1 MKKSR
6 GKQHTALRAGSLLLG
21 LLIVLG
27 ACGKQEK
34 KEIVAVVGQKAIH
47 AEELRRFVLN
57 LLPGLYTRK
66 QGQEA
71 REDYLQSLIDQEL
84 LLLEARNRGL
94 EQDSQLVEKLSNKQR
109 KYIVSV
115 LRQREIAPLVEVTEE
130 NIRRRFEELGL
141 VRERFLTAI
150 VVASQQEAR
159 ELQKRL
165 ATGEPWADLARA
177 NSLDGQ
183 SAERAGEV
191 GFLNRSLAERM
202 GIPVAVFDTLAT
214 GKVSPPLA
222 RGRAYQ
228 LIRFIGERQAE
239 LATHRA
245 ALQAQLMK
253 LGQREVEDR
262 KVEMLAYELD
272 WAMDAAG
279 RQVLAVL
286 TENPAQQIQHLSA
299 ADRSAALFSYKGG
312 QVSVN
317 EYLHMLKLHRIR
329 SRKAFADSAFITEIA
344 RRFILPETMLAHA
357 ASQAGIP
364 DEPAVVAWVEDAKE
378 ELLLTRLRQIEV
390 SDKVAV
396 EDEEARRYIEQHPE
410 QFLLPERICY
420 EELIVPTK
428 EEAAQLAGELDEA
441 TDFLQVARQRGFNVR
456 PRQPDGLVCMISL
469 NEVVYPRLWPALQE
483 APLGALRGP
492 VETRDGHI
500 FFKIVRRQEAQPE
513 PADKALRRARA
524 SLVQR
529 QERVR
534 FDELMDQLR
543 VKYQNQVTAFADRL
557 DAALPDALLAS
568 LTQPPQ
574 KQIENP

>member
-1 MKKSR
+1 MEKSR

-21 LLIVLG
+21 LLVVLG
-27 ACGKQEK
+27 ACGKQEGE
-34 KEIVAVVGQKAIH
+34 EIVAMVGQKAIH

-57 LLPGLYTRK
+57 LLPGLYTHK

-71 REDYLQSLIDQEL
+71 RKDYLQSLIDQEL

-130 NIRRRFEELGL
+130 NIRQRFEELGL

-177 NSLDGQ
+177 HSLDGQ

-222 RGRAYQ
+222 RGQTYQ

-279 RQVLAVL
+279 RQVLAAL
-286 TENPAQQIQHLSA
+286 AENPAQQTQRLSA

-396 EDEEARRYIEQHPE
+396 EDEEARRYIEQHHE

-428 EEAAQLAGELDEA
+428 EEAAQLAGELDET

-500 FFKIVRRQEAQPE
+500 FFKIVRHQEPQPE

-529 QERVR
+529 QERQR
-534 FDELMDQLR
+534 FDELMGQLR
-543 VKYQNQVTAFADRL
+543 VKYHNQVTAFADRL

>member
-1 MKKSR
+1 MKMSK
-6 GKQHTALRAGSLLLG
+6 GKQQAALRAGSLLLG
-21 LLIVLG
+21 LLVVLG
-27 ACGKQEK
+27 ACGQQEEE
-34 KEIVAVVGQKAIH
+34 EIVAVVGQKAIH

-57 LLPGLYTRK
+57 LLPGLYTHK

-71 REDYLQSLIDQEL
+71 REDYLQSLIDQEV

-94 EQDSQLVEKLSNKQR
+94 EQDSQLVEKLSSKQR
-109 KYIVSV
+109 KYIVSA
-115 LRQREIAPLVEVTEE
+115 LRQREIMPLVEVTEE
-130 NIRRRFEELGL
+130 DIRRRFEELGL
-141 VRERFLTAI
+141 ARERFLTAI
-150 VVASQQEAR
+150 VVASQQEAG

-165 ATGEPWADLARA
+165 AAGESWADLARA
-177 NSLDGQ
+177 HSLDGQ

-214 GKVSPPLA
+214 GEVSSPLA

-239 LATHRA
+239 LATHQA

-272 WAMDAAG
+272 WTMDAAG
-279 RQVLAVL
+279 RQVLAAL
-286 TENPAQQIQHLSA
+286 AENPAQQVQHLSA

-317 EYLHMLKLHRIR
+317 EYLHTLKLHRIPA
-329 SRKAFADSAFITEIA
+329 RKALADSAFITAIA

-357 ASQAGIP
+357 AIQAGIL
-364 DEPAVVAWVEDAKE
+364 DEPAVVAWVEDTKD

-420 EELIVPTK
+420 EELIVPTE

-441 TDFLQVARQRGFNVR
+441 TDLLQVARQRGFNVR

-483 APLGALRGP
+483 ASPGALRGP
-492 VETRDGHI
+492 VETRDGYI
-500 FFKIVRRQEAQPE
+500 FFKVMRHQEPQPE

-524 SLVQR
+524 SLAQR
-529 QERVR
+529 QERER

-543 VKYQNQVTAFADRL
+543 AKYRSQVTSFADRL
-557 DAALPDALLAS
+557 DAALPDALLVS

>member
-1 MKKSR
+1 MKMSW
-6 GKQHTALRAGSLLLG
+6 GKQHAALRAGSLLL
-21 LLIVLG
+21 LVVLG
-27 ACGKQEK
+27 ACGKQQEE
-34 KEIVAVVGQKAIH
+34 EIVAVVGQKAIH
-47 AEELRRFVLN
+47 AEQLRRFVLN
-57 LLPGLYTRK
+57 LLPGLYTHK

-94 EQDSQLVEKLSNKQR
+94 EQDSQLVEKLSSKQR
-109 KYIVSV
+109 KYIVSA
-115 LRQREIAPLVEVTEE
+115 LRQREIMPLVEVTEE
-130 NIRRRFEELGL
+130 DIRQRFEELGL
-141 VRERFLTAI
+141 ARERFLTAI
-150 VVASQQEAR
+150 VVASQQEAG

-165 ATGEPWADLARA
+165 AAGESWADLARVH
-177 NSLDGQ
+177 SLDSQ

-214 GKVSPPLA
+214 GGVSSPLV

-239 LATHRA
+239 LATHQA

-272 WAMDAAG
+272 WTMDAAG

-286 TENPAQQIQHLSA
+286 AEHPAQQVQHLSA

-317 EYLHMLKLHRIR
+317 EYLHTLKLHRIH
-329 SRKAFADSAFITEIA
+329 SRKALADSAFISAIA

-364 DEPAVVAWVEDAKE
+364 DEPAVVDWVEDAKE

-390 SDKVAV
+390 RDKVAV
-396 EDEEARRYIEQHPE
+396 EDEAARRYIDEHPE

-420 EELIVPTK
+420 EELIVSTE

-441 TDFLQVARQRGFNVR
+441 TDLLQVARQRGFNVR

-492 VETRDGHI
+492 VETRDGYI
-500 FFKIVRRQEAQPE
+500 FFKVMRHQEPQPE
-513 PADKALRRARA
+513 PEDKALRRARA

-529 QERVR
+529 QERER

-543 VKYQNQVTAFADRL
+543 AKYRSQVTAFADRL

>member
-6 GKQHTALRAGSLLLG
+6 GKQHIALRAGSLLLG
-21 LLIVLG
+21 LLLVLG
-27 ACGKQEK
+27 ACGKQQEG
-34 KEIVAVVGQKAIH
+34 EIVAMVGQKAIH

-57 LLPGLYTRK
+57 LLPGLYTYK
-66 QGQEA
+66 QGQAA

-109 KYIVSV
+109 KYIVSA
-115 LRQREIAPLVEVTEE
+115 LRQREIMPLVQVTEE
-130 NIRRRFEELGL
+130 DIRRHFEELGL
-141 VRERFLTAI
+141 ARERFLTAI
-150 VVASQQEAR
+150 VVASQQEAG

-165 ATGEPWADLARA
+165 AAGESWADLARA
-177 NSLDGQ
+177 HSLDGQ

-202 GIPVAVFDTLAT
+202 GIPVAVFDTLAA

-239 LATHRA
+239 LATHQA

-286 TENPAQQIQHLSA
+286 AENPAQQIQHLSA

-317 EYLHMLKLHRIR
+317 EYLHTLKLHRVHA
-329 SRKAFADSAFITEIA
+329 RKALADSAFITAIA

-364 DEPAVVAWVEDAKE
+364 DEPAIVDWVEDAKE

-390 SDKVAV
+390 RDKVAV

-420 EELIVPTK
+420 EELIVPAA

-441 TDFLQVARQRGFNVR
+441 TDLLQVARQRGFNVR

-500 FFKIVRRQEAQPE
+500 FFKVMQRQEPQPE

-529 QERVR
+529 QERER

-568 LTQPPQ
+568 LTQPTQ

>member
-6 GKQHTALRAGSLLLG
+6 GKQHIALRAGSLLLG
-21 LLIVLG
+21 LLVGLG
-27 ACGKQEK
+27 ACGKQEEE
-34 KEIVAVVGQKAIH
+34 EIVAVVGQKAIH

-57 LLPGLYTRK
+57 LLPGLYTYK

-94 EQDSQLVEKLSNKQR
+94 EQDSQLVEKLSSKQR

-115 LRQREIAPLVEVTEE
+115 LRQREIMPLVEITEE
-130 NIRRRFEELGL
+130 DIRRRFEELGL
-141 VRERFLTAI
+141 ARERFLTAI

-165 ATGEPWADLARA
+165 AAGESWADLAQA
-177 NSLDGQ
+177 HSLDGQ
-183 SAERAGEV
+183 SAKRAGEV
-191 GFLNRSLAERM
+191 GFFNRSLAERM
-202 GIPVAVFDTLAT
+202 GIPVAVFDTLAAAE
-214 GKVSPPLA
+214 VSPPLA

-239 LATHRA
+239 LATHQA

-253 LGQREVEDR
+253 IGQREVEDR

-272 WAMDAAG
+272 WAMDEAG
-279 RQVLAVL
+279 RQVLATL
-286 TENPAQQIQHLSA
+286 AEDPAQQVQHLST

-317 EYLHMLKLHRIR
+317 EYLHTLKLHRIH
-329 SRKAFADSAFITEIA
+329 SRKALADSAFITA
-344 RRFILPETMLAHA
+344 LAHRFILPETMLAYA

-364 DEPAVVAWVEDAKE
+364 DEPAVVDWLEEAKE
-378 ELLLTRLRQIEV
+378 EFLLTRLRQIEV

-420 EELIVPTK
+420 EELLVPTK
-428 EEAAQLAGELDEA
+428 EEAEQLAGELDEA
-441 TDFLQVARQRGFNVR
+441 TDLLQVARQRGFNVR

-492 VETRDGHI
+492 VETRDGYI
-500 FFKIVRRQEAQPE
+500 FFKVMRHQEPQPE
-513 PADKALRRARA
+513 PADKALLRARA

-529 QERVR
+529 QERER
-534 FDELMDQLR
+534 FDKLMYQLR
-543 VKYQNQVTAFADRL
+543 AKYRTQVTAFADRL

>member
-1 MKKSR
+1 MKLSK
-6 GKQHTALRAGSLLLG
+6 GKQQAALRAGSLLLG
-21 LLIVLG
+21 LLVVLG
-27 ACGKQEK
+27 ACGKQEEEK
-34 KEIVAVVGQKAIH
+34 IVAMVGQKAIH

-57 LLPGLYTRK
+57 LLPGLYTHK

-94 EQDSQLVEKLSNKQR
+94 EQDSQLVEKLSSKQR

-115 LRQREIAPLVEVTEE
+115 LRQREIMPLVEITEE
-130 NIRRRFEELGL
+130 DIRQRFEELGL
-141 VRERFLTAI
+141 ARERFLTAI
-150 VVASQQEAR
+150 VVASQQETR
-159 ELQKRL
+159 ELLKRL
-165 ATGEPWADLARA
+165 AAGESWADLARTH
-177 NSLDGQ
+177 SLDGQ

-202 GIPVAVFDTLAT
+202 EIPVAVFDTLAT

-239 LATHRA
+239 LATHQA

-253 LGQREVEDR
+253 IGQREVEDR

-279 RQVLAVL
+279 RQVLAAL
-286 TENPAQQIQHLSA
+286 AENPAQQVQHLSA

-317 EYLHMLKLHRIR
+317 EYLHALKLHRIH
-329 SRKAFADSAFITEIA
+329 SRKALVDSAFITALA
-344 RRFILPETMLAHA
+344 RRFILPETMLAYA

-364 DEPAVVAWVEDAKE
+364 DEPAVVDWVEDAKE
-378 ELLLTRLRQIEV
+378 ELLLTRLRQVEV

-396 EDEEARRYIEQHPE
+396 EDGEARRFIDEHPE

-441 TDFLQVARQRGFNVR
+441 TDLLQVARQRGFNVR

-492 VETRDGHI
+492 VETRDGYI
-500 FFKIVRRQEAQPE
+500 FFKVMRHQEPQPE
-513 PADKALRRARA
+513 PADKALPRARA

-529 QERVR
+529 QERER
-534 FDELMDQLR
+534 FDELMNQLR

-568 LTQPPQ
+568 LTRPPQ

>member
-1 MKKSR
+1 MKMSK
-6 GKQHTALRAGSLLLG
+6 GKQQAALRAGSLLLG
-21 LLIVLG
+21 LLVVLG
-27 ACGKQEK
+27 ACGQQEEE
-34 KEIVAVVGQKAIH
+34 EIVAVVGQKAIH

-57 LLPGLYTRK
+57 LLPGLYTHK

-71 REDYLQSLIDQEL
+71 REDYLQSLIDQEV

-94 EQDSQLVEKLSNKQR
+94 EQDSQLVEKLSSKQR
-109 KYIVSV
+109 KYIVSA
-115 LRQREIAPLVEVTEE
+115 LRQREIMPLVEVTEE
-130 NIRRRFEELGL
+130 DIRRRFEELGL
-141 VRERFLTAI
+141 ARERFLTAI
-150 VVASQQEAR
+150 VVASQQEAG

-165 ATGEPWADLARA
+165 AAGESWADLARA
-177 NSLDGQ
+177 HSLDGQ

-214 GKVSPPLA
+214 GEVSSPLA

-239 LATHRA
+239 LATHQA

-272 WAMDAAG
+272 WTMDAAG
-279 RQVLAVL
+279 RQVLAAL
-286 TENPAQQIQHLSA
+286 AENPAQQVQHLSA

-317 EYLHMLKLHRIR
+317 EYLHTLKLHRIPA
-329 SRKAFADSAFITEIA
+329 RKALADSAFITAIA

-357 ASQAGIP
+357 AIQAGIL
-364 DEPAVVAWVEDAKE
+364 DEPAVVAWVEDTKE

-420 EELIVPTK
+420 EELIVPTE

-441 TDFLQVARQRGFNVR
+441 TDLLQVARQRGFNVR

-483 APLGALRGP
+483 ASPGALRGP
-492 VETRDGHI
+492 VETRDGYI
-500 FFKIVRRQEAQPE
+500 FFKVMRHQEPQPE

-524 SLVQR
+524 SLAQR
-529 QERVR
+529 QERER

-543 VKYQNQVTAFADRL
+543 AKYRSQVTSFADRL
-557 DAALPDALLAS
+557 DAALPDALLVS

>member
-1 MKKSR
+1 MKISR

-21 LLIVLG
+21 LLVVLG
-27 ACGKQEK
+27 ACGKQEEE
-34 KEIVAVVGQKAIH
+34 EIVAMVGQKAIH

-57 LLPGLYTRK
+57 LLPGLYTHK

-94 EQDSQLVEKLSNKQR
+94 DQDSQLVEKLSSKQR

-115 LRQREIAPLVEVTEE
+115 LRQREIMPLVEITEE
-130 NIRRRFEELGL
+130 DIRQRFEELGL

-159 ELQKRL
+159 ELQQRL
-165 ATGEPWADLARA
+165 AVGESWTDLAQA
-177 NSLDGQ
+177 HSLDGQ
-183 SAERAGEV
+183 SAKRAGEV

-202 GIPVAVFDTLAT
+202 GIPVAVFDTLAA
-214 GKVSPPLA
+214 GEVSSPLA

-239 LATHRA
+239 LATHQA

-253 LGQREVEDR
+253 IGQREVEDR

-279 RQVLAVL
+279 HQVLAAL
-286 TENPAQQIQHLSA
+286 AENPAQQVQHLSA

-317 EYLHMLKLHRIR
+317 EYLHALKLHRVH
-329 SRKAFADSAFITEIA
+329 SRKALADSAFITALA
-344 RRFILPETMLAHA
+344 RRFILPETMLAYA

-390 SDKVAV
+390 RDKVAV
-396 EDEEARRYIEQHPE
+396 EDEEARRYIDEHPE

-420 EELIVPTK
+420 EELIVPTE

-441 TDFLQVARQRGFNVR
+441 TDLLQVARQRGFNVR

-483 APLGALRGP
+483 GPLGALRGP
-492 VETRDGHI
+492 VETRDGYI
-500 FFKIVRRQEAQPE
+500 FFKVMRRQEPQPE
-513 PADKALRRARA
+513 PPDKALRRARA

-529 QERVR
+529 QERER

-543 VKYQNQVTAFADRL
+543 AKYRSQVTSFVDRL

-568 LTQPPQ
+568 LTQPTQ

>member
-1 MKKSR
+1 MKMSR
-6 GKQHTALRAGSLLLG
+6 GKQHAALRVGGLFLG
-21 LLIVLG
+21 LLVALG
-27 ACGKQEK
+27 ACGKQEEE
-34 KEIVAVVGQKAIH
+34 EIVAVVGQKAIY

-57 LLPGLYTRK
+57 LLPGLYTHK

-94 EQDSQLVEKLSNKQR
+94 EQDAQLVEKLSNKQR
-109 KYIVSV
+109 KYIVSI

-130 NIRRRFEELGL
+130 DIRQRFEELGL
-141 VRERFLTAI
+141 ARERFLTAL
-150 VVASQQEAR
+150 VVASQQEVR
-159 ELQKRL
+159 ELQQRL
-165 ATGEPWADLARA
+165 AAGESWADLARA
-177 NSLDGQ
+177 HSLDAQ

-202 GIPVAVFDTLAT
+202 GIPVAIFDTLAAE
-214 GKVSPPLA
+214 KVSPPLA

-239 LATHRA
+239 LETHQA
-245 ALQAQLMK
+245 ALRAQLMK
-253 LGQREVEDR
+253 LGQKEVEDR

-279 RQVLAVL
+279 RQVLAAL
-286 TENPAQQIQHLSA
+286 AENPAQQMQHLSA
-299 ADRSAALFSYKGG
+299 AERTAVLFSYEGG

-317 EYLHMLKLHRIR
+317 EYLHALKLRRIHT
-329 SRKAFADSAFITEIA
+329 RKALADSAFITAIA
-344 RRFILPETMLAHA
+344 HRFILPETMLAHA
-357 ASQAGIP
+357 AIQAGIP
-364 DEPAVVAWVEDAKE
+364 DEPAVVAWVEDAKK

-390 SDKVAV
+390 GDKSSV
-396 EDEEARRYIEQHPE
+396 EDEAARRYIEEHPM

-428 EEAAQLAGELDEA
+428 EEAAQLAGELDDA
-441 TDFLQVARQRGFNVR
+441 VDLLQVARQHGFNVR
-456 PRQPDGLVCMISL
+456 PRQPDGLVCMIGL

-500 FFKIVRRQEAQPE
+500 FFKVVRHQEPQPE

-529 QERVR
+529 QEREH
-534 FDELMDQLR
+534 FDELLDQLR
-543 VKYQNQVTAFADRL
+543 TKYRSQVTAFADRL
-557 DAALPDALLAS
+557 DAALPDALLAG
-568 LTQPPQ
+568 LTRPPQ

>member
-1 MKKSR
+1 MKMSW
-6 GKQHTALRAGSLLLG
+6 GKQHAALRAGSLLL
-21 LLIVLG
+21 LVVLG
-27 ACGKQEK
+27 ACGKQQEE
-34 KEIVAVVGQKAIH
+34 EIVAVVGQKAIH

-57 LLPGLYTRK
+57 LLPGLYTHK

-94 EQDSQLVEKLSNKQR
+94 EQDSQLVEKLSSKQR
-109 KYIVSV
+109 KYIVSA
-115 LRQREIAPLVEVTEE
+115 LRQREIMPLVEVTEE
-130 NIRRRFEELGL
+130 DIRQRFEELGL
-141 VRERFLTAI
+141 ARERFLTAI
-150 VVASQQEAR
+150 VVASQQEAG

-165 ATGEPWADLARA
+165 AAGESWADLARA
-177 NSLDGQ
+177 HSLDSQ

-214 GKVSPPLA
+214 GEVSSPLV

-239 LATHRA
+239 LATHQA

-286 TENPAQQIQHLSA
+286 AEHPAQQVQHLSA

-317 EYLHMLKLHRIR
+317 EYLHTLKLHRIH
-329 SRKAFADSAFITEIA
+329 SRKALADSAFISAIA

-357 ASQAGIP
+357 ASRAGIP
-364 DEPAVVAWVEDAKE
+364 DEPAVVDWVEDAKE

-390 SDKVAV
+390 RDKVAV
-396 EDEEARRYIEQHPE
+396 EDEAARRYIDEHPE
-410 QFLLPERICY
+410 QFMLPERICY
-420 EELIVPTK
+420 DELIVPTE

-441 TDFLQVARQRGFNVR
+441 TDLLQVARQRGFNVR

-469 NEVVYPRLWPALQE
+469 NEIVYPRLWPALQG

-492 VETRDGHI
+492 VETRDGYI
-500 FFKIVRRQEAQPE
+500 FFKVMRHQEPQPE
-513 PADKALRRARA
+513 PEDKALRRARA

-529 QERVR
+529 QERER

-543 VKYQNQVTAFADRL
+543 AKYRSQVTAFADRL

-568 LTQPPQ
+568 LTRPPQ

>member
-1 MKKSR
+1 MKMSW
-6 GKQHTALRAGSLLLG
+6 GKQQAALRAGSLLLG
-21 LLIVLG
+21 LLLVLG
-27 ACGKQEK
+27 ACGKQEGE
-34 KEIVAVVGQKAIH
+34 EIVAVVGQKAIH
-47 AEELRRFVLN
+47 AEQLRRFVLN

-94 EQDSQLVEKLSNKQR
+94 EQDSQLVEKLSSKQR
-109 KYIVSV
+109 KYIVSA
-115 LRQREIAPLVEVTEE
+115 LRQREIMPLVEVTEE
-130 NIRRRFEELGL
+130 DIRQRFEELGL
-141 VRERFLTAI
+141 ARERFLTAI
-150 VVASQQEAR
+150 VVASQQEAG

-165 ATGEPWADLARA
+165 AAGESWANLARA
-177 NSLDGQ
+177 HSLDSQ

-202 GIPVAVFDTLAT
+202 GIPVAVFDTLEA
-214 GKVSPPLA
+214 GKVSSPLA

-239 LATHRA
+239 LATHQA

-262 KVEMLAYELD
+262 RVEMLAYELD

-286 TENPAQQIQHLSA
+286 AEHPAQQVQHLSA

-317 EYLHMLKLHRIR
+317 EYLHTLKLHRIH
-329 SRKAFADSAFITEIA
+329 SRKALADSAFITAIA

-364 DEPAVVAWVEDAKE
+364 DEPAVVDWVEDTKE

-390 SDKVAV
+390 RDKVAV

-420 EELIVPTK
+420 EELIVPTE

-441 TDFLQVARQRGFNVR
+441 TDLLQVARQRGFNVR

-492 VETRDGHI
+492 VETRDGYI
-500 FFKIVRRQEAQPE
+500 LFKVMRHQEPQPE

-529 QERVR
+529 QERER

-543 VKYQNQVTAFADRL
+543 AKYRTQVTAFADRL

>member
-1 MKKSR
+1 MKMSW
-6 GKQHTALRAGSLLLG
+6 GKQHAALRAGSLLLG
-21 LLIVLG
+21 LLLALG
-27 ACGKQEK
+27 ACDKQQEE
-34 KEIVAVVGQKAIH
+34 EIVAVVGQKAIH

-57 LLPGLYTRK
+57 LLPGLYTHK

-94 EQDSQLVEKLSNKQR
+94 EQDSQLVEKLSSKQR
-109 KYIVSV
+109 KYIVSA
-115 LRQREIAPLVEVTEE
+115 LRQREIMPLVEVTEE
-130 NIRRRFEELGL
+130 DIRQRFEELGL
-141 VRERFLTAI
+141 ARERFLTAI
-150 VVASQQEAR
+150 VVASQQEAG

-165 ATGEPWADLARA
+165 AAGESWADLARA
-177 NSLDGQ
+177 HSLDGQ
-183 SAERAGEV
+183 SAKRAGEV

-214 GKVSPPLA
+214 GEVSSPLA

-239 LATHRA
+239 LATHQA

-286 TENPAQQIQHLSA
+286 AEHPAQQVQHLSA

-317 EYLHMLKLHRIR
+317 EYLHTLKLHRIH
-329 SRKAFADSAFITEIA
+329 SRKALADSAFITAIA

-364 DEPAVVAWVEDAKE
+364 DEPAVVDWVEDAKE

-390 SDKVAV
+390 RDKVAV

-420 EELIVPTK
+420 EELIVPT
-428 EEAAQLAGELDEA
+428 
-441 TDFLQVARQRGFNVR
+441 
-456 PRQPDGLVCMISL
+456 
-469 NEVVYPRLWPALQE
+469 
-483 APLGALRGP
+483 
-492 VETRDGHI
+492 
-500 FFKIVRRQEAQPE
+500 
-513 PADKALRRARA
+513 
-524 SLVQR
+524 
-529 QERVR
+529 
-534 FDELMDQLR
+534 
-543 VKYQNQVTAFADRL
+543 
-557 DAALPDALLAS
+557 
-568 LTQPPQ
+568 
-574 KQIENP
+574 

>member
-1 MKKSR
+1 MKMSK
-6 GKQHTALRAGSLLLG
+6 GKQQAALRVGSLLLG
-21 LLIVLG
+21 LLVVLG
-27 ACGKQEK
+27 ACGKQEEE
-34 KEIVAVVGQKAIH
+34 EIVAVVGKKAIH

-57 LLPGLYTRK
+57 LLPGLYTHK

-109 KYIVSV
+109 KYIVSA
-115 LRQREIAPLVEVTEE
+115 LRQREIMPLVEVTEE
-130 NIRRRFEELGL
+130 DIRQRFEELGL
-141 VRERFLTAI
+141 ARERFLTAI
-150 VVASQQEAR
+150 VVASQQEAG

-165 ATGEPWADLARA
+165 AAGESWADLVRVH
-177 NSLDGQ
+177 SLDSQ

-191 GFLNRSLAERM
+191 GFLNSSLAERM
-202 GIPVAVFDTLAT
+202 GIPVAVFDTLAE

-239 LATHRA
+239 LATHQA

-272 WAMDAAG
+272 WTMDAAG
-279 RQVLAVL
+279 RQVLAAL
-286 TENPAQQIQHLSA
+286 AENPAQQVQHLSVT
-299 ADRSAALFSYKGG
+299 DRSAALFSYKGG

-317 EYLHMLKLHRIR
+317 EYLHTLKLHRIH
-329 SRKAFADSAFITEIA
+329 SRKALADSAFITVIA

-357 ASQAGIP
+357 AIQAGIP
-364 DEPAVVAWVEDAKE
+364 DEPAVVVWVEDAKE

-390 SDKVAV
+390 RDKVAV
-396 EDEEARRYIEQHPE
+396 EDEAARLYIEQHPE

-420 EELIVPTK
+420 EELIVPTN
-428 EEAAQLAGELDEA
+428 EEAAQLIGELDEA
-441 TDFLQVARQRGFNVR
+441 TDLLQVARQRGFNVR

-469 NEVVYPRLWPALQE
+469 NEVVYPRLWPVLQE
-483 APLGALRGP
+483 APLGVLRGP
-492 VETRDGHI
+492 VETRDGYI
-500 FFKIVRRQEAQPE
+500 FFKVMRHQEPQPE

-529 QERVR
+529 QERER

-543 VKYQNQVTAFADRL
+543 TKYRSQVTSFADRL
-557 DAALPDALLAS
+557 DAALPDVLLAS
-568 LTQPPQ
+568 LTQSPQ

>member
-1 MKKSR
+1 MKMSW
-6 GKQHTALRAGSLLLG
+6 GKQHAALRAGSLLLG
-21 LLIVLG
+21 LLLVLG
-27 ACGKQEK
+27 ACGKQQEE
-34 KEIVAVVGQKAIH
+34 EIVAVVGQKAIH
-47 AEELRRFVLN
+47 AEQLRRFVLN
-57 LLPGLYTRK
+57 LLPGLYTHK

-94 EQDSQLVEKLSNKQR
+94 EQDSQLVEKLSSKQR
-109 KYIVSV
+109 KYIVSA
-115 LRQREIAPLVEVTEE
+115 LRQREIMPLVEVTEE
-130 NIRRRFEELGL
+130 DIRQRFEELGL
-141 VRERFLTAI
+141 ARERFLTAI
-150 VVASQQEAR
+150 VVASQQEAG

-165 ATGEPWADLARA
+165 AAGESWADLARA
-177 NSLDGQ
+177 HSLDSQ

-191 GFLNRSLAERM
+191 GFLNRSLADRM
-202 GIPVAVFDTLAT
+202 GIPVAVFDTLAA
-214 GKVSPPLA
+214 GKVSPPLV

-228 LIRFIGERQAE
+228 LVRFIGERQAE
-239 LATHRA
+239 LATHQA

-272 WAMDAAG
+272 WKMDAAG
-279 RQVLAVL
+279 RRVLAVL
-286 TENPAQQIQHLSA
+286 AEHPAQQVQHLSA

-317 EYLHMLKLHRIR
+317 EYLHMLKLHRIH
-329 SRKAFADSAFITEIA
+329 SRKALADSAFITAIA

-357 ASQAGIP
+357 AGQAGIP
-364 DEPAVVAWVEDAKE
+364 DEPAVVDWVEDAKE

-390 SDKVAV
+390 RDKVAV
-396 EDEEARRYIEQHPE
+396 EDEAARRYIDEHPE

-420 EELIVPTK
+420 EELIVSTE

-441 TDFLQVARQRGFNVR
+441 TDLLQVARQRGFNVR

-469 NEVVYPRLWPALQE
+469 NEIVYPRLWPALQE

-492 VETRDGHI
+492 VETRDGYI
-500 FFKIVRRQEAQPE
+500 FFKVMRHQEPQPE

-529 QERVR
+529 QERER
-534 FDELMDQLR
+534 FDKLIDQLR
-543 VKYQNQVTAFADRL
+543 AKYRTQVTAFADRL

>member
-1 MKKSR
+1 MKMSW
-6 GKQHTALRAGSLLLG
+6 GKQQAALRAGSLLLG
-21 LLIVLG
+21 LLVVLG
-27 ACGKQEK
+27 ACGKQEGE
-34 KEIVAVVGQKAIH
+34 EIVAVVGQKAIH
-47 AEELRRFVLN
+47 AEQLRRFVLN
-57 LLPGLYTRK
+57 LLPGLYTHK

-94 EQDSQLVEKLSNKQR
+94 EQDSQLVEKLSSKQR
-109 KYIVSV
+109 KYIVSA
-115 LRQREIAPLVEVTEE
+115 LRQREIMPLVEVTEE
-130 NIRRRFEELGL
+130 DIRQRFEELGL
-141 VRERFLTAI
+141 ARERFLTAI
-150 VVASQQEAR
+150 VVASQQEAG
-159 ELQKRL
+159 ELQQRL
-165 ATGEPWADLARA
+165 AAGESWANLARA
-177 NSLDGQ
+177 HSLDSQ

-202 GIPVAVFDTLAT
+202 GIPVAVFDTLEA
-214 GKVSPPLA
+214 GKVSSPLA

-228 LIRFIGERQAE
+228 LIRFVGERQAE
-239 LATHRA
+239 LATHQA

-286 TENPAQQIQHLSA
+286 AAHPAQQVQHLSA

-317 EYLHMLKLHRIR
+317 EYLHTLKLHRIH
-329 SRKAFADSAFITEIA
+329 SRKALADSAFITAIA

-364 DEPAVVAWVEDAKE
+364 DEPAVVDWVEDAKE

-390 SDKVAV
+390 RDKVVV

-420 EELIVPTK
+420 EELIVPTE

-441 TDFLQVARQRGFNVR
+441 TDLLQVARQRGFNVR

-492 VETRDGHI
+492 VETRDGYI
-500 FFKIVRRQEAQPE
+500 LFKVMRHQEPQPE
-513 PADKALRRARA
+513 PEDKALRRARA

-529 QERVR
+529 QERER
-534 FDELMDQLR
+534 FDELVDQLR
-543 VKYQNQVTAFADRL
+543 AKYRTQVTAFADRL
-557 DAALPDALLAS
+557 EAALPDALLAS

>member
-1 MKKSR
+1 MKMSW
-6 GKQHTALRAGSLLLG
+6 GKQQAALRAGSLLLG
-21 LLIVLG
+21 LLLVLE
-27 ACGKQEK
+27 ACGKQEGE
-34 KEIVAVVGQKAIH
+34 EIVAVVGQKSIH

-57 LLPGLYTRK
+57 LLPGLYTHK

-94 EQDSQLVEKLSNKQR
+94 EQDSQLVEKLSSKQR
-109 KYIVSV
+109 KYIVSA
-115 LRQREIAPLVEVTEE
+115 LRQREIMPLVEVTEE
-130 NIRRRFEELGL
+130 DIRQRFEELGL
-141 VRERFLTAI
+141 ARERFLTAI
-150 VVASQQEAR
+150 VVASQQEAG

-165 ATGEPWADLARA
+165 AAGESWANLARA
-177 NSLDGQ
+177 HSLDSQ

-202 GIPVAVFDTLAT
+202 GIPVAVFDTLEA
-214 GKVSPPLA
+214 GKVSSPLA

-239 LATHRA
+239 LATHQA

-286 TENPAQQIQHLSA
+286 AEHPAQQVQHLSA

-317 EYLHMLKLHRIR
+317 EYLHTLKLHRIH
-329 SRKAFADSAFITEIA
+329 SRKALADSAFITAIA
-344 RRFILPETMLAHA
+344 RRVILPETMLAHA

-364 DEPAVVAWVEDAKE
+364 DEPAVVDWVEDAKE

-390 SDKVAV
+390 RDKVAV
-396 EDEEARRYIEQHPE
+396 EDEAARRYIDEHPE

-420 EELIVPTK
+420 EELIVPTE
-428 EEAAQLAGELDEA
+428 EEAAQLAGELDEE
-441 TDFLQVARQRGFNVR
+441 TDLLQVARQRGFNVR

-492 VETRDGHI
+492 VETRDGYI
-500 FFKIVRRQEAQPE
+500 LFKVMRHQEPQPE
-513 PADKALRRARA
+513 PEDKALRRARA

-529 QERVR
+529 QERER

-543 VKYQNQVTAFADRL
+543 AKYRTQVTAFADRL

>member
-1 MKKSR
+1 MKMSW
-6 GKQHTALRAGSLLLG
+6 GKQQAALRAGSLLLG
-21 LLIVLG
+21 LLVVLG
-27 ACGKQEK
+27 ACGKQEGE
-34 KEIVAVVGQKAIH
+34 EIVAMVGQKAIH

-57 LLPGLYTRK
+57 LLPGLYTHK

-94 EQDSQLVEKLSNKQR
+94 EQDSQLVEKLSSKQR
-109 KYIVSV
+109 KYIVSA
-115 LRQREIAPLVEVTEE
+115 LRQREIMPLVEVTEE
-130 NIRRRFEELGL
+130 DIRQRFEELGL
-141 VRERFLTAI
+141 ARERFLTAI
-150 VVASQQEAR
+150 VVASQQEAG

-165 ATGEPWADLARA
+165 AAGESWANLARA
-177 NSLDGQ
+177 HSLDSQ

-202 GIPVAVFDTLAT
+202 GIPVAVFDTLEA
-214 GKVSPPLA
+214 GKVSSPLA

-239 LATHRA
+239 LATHQA

-286 TENPAQQIQHLSA
+286 AEHPAQQVQHLSA

-317 EYLHMLKLHRIR
+317 EYLHTLKLHRIH
-329 SRKAFADSAFITEIA
+329 SRKALADSAFITAIA

-364 DEPAVVAWVEDAKE
+364 DEPAVVDWVEDAKE

-390 SDKVAV
+390 RDKVAV

-420 EELIVPTK
+420 EELIVPTE

-441 TDFLQVARQRGFNVR
+441 TDLLQVARQRGFNVR

-492 VETRDGHI
+492 VETRDGYI
-500 FFKIVRRQEAQPE
+500 LFKVMRHQEPQPE
-513 PADKALRRARA
+513 PEDKALRRARA

-529 QERVR
+529 QERER

-543 VKYQNQVTAFADRL
+543 AKYRDQVTAFADRL

>member
-1 MKKSR
+1 MKMSK
-6 GKQHTALRAGSLLLG
+6 GKQQAALRAGSLLLG
-21 LLIVLG
+21 LLLVLG
-27 ACGKQEK
+27 ACGKQEEE
-34 KEIVAVVGQKAIH
+34 EIVAMVGQKAIH

-57 LLPGLYTRK
+57 LLPGLYTHK

-115 LRQREIAPLVEVTEE
+115 LRQREIMPLVEITEE
-130 NIRRRFEELGL
+130 DIRQRFEELGL
-141 VRERFLTAI
+141 ARERFLTAI

-159 ELQKRL
+159 ELQQRL
-165 ATGEPWADLARA
+165 AAGESWADLAQA
-177 NSLDGQ
+177 HSLDGQ
-183 SAERAGEV
+183 AAKRAGEV

-202 GIPVAVFDTLAT
+202 GIPVAVFDTLAA
-214 GKVSPPLA
+214 GEVSPPLA

-239 LATHRA
+239 LATHQA

-253 LGQREVEDR
+253 IGQREVEDR

-279 RQVLAVL
+279 RQVLAAL
-286 TENPAQQIQHLSA
+286 AEHPAQQVQHLSA

-317 EYLHMLKLHRIR
+317 EYLHTLKLHRVH
-329 SRKAFADSAFITEIA
+329 SRKALADSAFITA
-344 RRFILPETMLAHA
+344 LAHRFILPETMLAYA

-378 ELLLTRLRQIEV
+378 ELLLTRLRQVEV

-396 EDEEARRYIEQHPE
+396 EDEEARRYIDEHPD

-441 TDFLQVARQRGFNVR
+441 TDLLQVARQRGFNVR

-500 FFKIVRRQEAQPE
+500 FFKIVRHQEPQPE

-529 QERVR
+529 QERAR
-534 FDELMDQLR
+534 FDELMNQLR

>member
-1 MKKSR
+1 MKMSW
-6 GKQHTALRAGSLLLG
+6 GKQQAALRAGSLLLG
-21 LLIVLG
+21 LLVVLG
-27 ACGKQEK
+27 ACGKQEGE
-34 KEIVAVVGQKAIH
+34 EIVAVVGQKAIH

-57 LLPGLYTRK
+57 LLPGLYTHK

-94 EQDSQLVEKLSNKQR
+94 EQDSQLVEKLSSKQR
-109 KYIVSV
+109 KYIVSA
-115 LRQREIAPLVEVTEE
+115 LRQREIMPLVEVTEE
-130 NIRRRFEELGL
+130 DIRQRFEELGL
-141 VRERFLTAI
+141 ARERFLTAI
-150 VVASQQEAR
+150 VVASQQEAG

-165 ATGEPWADLARA
+165 AAGESWANLARA
-177 NSLDGQ
+177 HSLDSQ

-202 GIPVAVFDTLAT
+202 GIPVAVFDTLEA
-214 GKVSPPLA
+214 GKVSSPLA

-239 LATHRA
+239 LATHQA

-253 LGQREVEDR
+253 LGQREVEDL

-286 TENPAQQIQHLSA
+286 AEHPAQQVQDLSA

-312 QVSVN
+312 QVSVK
-317 EYLHMLKLHRIR
+317 EYLHTLKLHRIH
-329 SRKAFADSAFITEIA
+329 SRKALADSAFITAIA

-357 ASQAGIP
+357 ASQAGIT
-364 DEPAVVAWVEDAKE
+364 DEPAVVDWVEDAKE

-390 SDKVAV
+390 RDKVAV
-396 EDEEARRYIEQHPE
+396 EDEAARRYIEQHPE

-420 EELIVPTK
+420 EELIVPTE

-441 TDFLQVARQRGFNVR
+441 TDLLQVARQRGFNMR

-492 VETRDGHI
+492 VETRDGYI
-500 FFKIVRRQEAQPE
+500 LFKVMRHQEPQPE
-513 PADKALRRARA
+513 PEDKALRRARA

-529 QERVR
+529 QERER

-543 VKYQNQVTAFADRL
+543 AKYRTQVTAFADRL

>member
-1 MKKSR
+1 MKMSW
-6 GKQHTALRAGSLLLG
+6 GKQQAALRAGSLLLG
-21 LLIVLG
+21 LLVVLG
-27 ACGKQEK
+27 ACGKQEGE
-34 KEIVAVVGQKAIH
+34 EIVAMVGQKAIH

-57 LLPGLYTRK
+57 LLPGLYTHK

-94 EQDSQLVEKLSNKQR
+94 EQDSQLVEKLSSKQR
-109 KYIVSV
+109 KYIVSA
-115 LRQREIAPLVEVTEE
+115 LRQREIMPLVEVTEE
-130 NIRRRFEELGL
+130 DIRQRFEELGL
-141 VRERFLTAI
+141 ARERFLTAI
-150 VVASQQEAR
+150 VVASQQEAG

-165 ATGEPWADLARA
+165 AAGESWANLARA
-177 NSLDGQ
+177 HSLDSQ

-202 GIPVAVFDTLAT
+202 GIPVAVFDTLEA
-214 GKVSPPLA
+214 GKVSSPLA

-239 LATHRA
+239 LATHQA

-286 TENPAQQIQHLSA
+286 AEHPAQQVQHLSA

-317 EYLHMLKLHRIR
+317 EYLHTLKLHRIH
-329 SRKAFADSAFITEIA
+329 SRKALADSAFITAIA

-364 DEPAVVAWVEDAKE
+364 DEPAVVDWVEDAKE

-390 SDKVAV
+390 RDKVAV

-420 EELIVPTK
+420 EELIVPTE
-428 EEAAQLAGELDEA
+428 EEAAQLAGELDEV
-441 TDFLQVARQRGFNVR
+441 TDLLQVARQRGFNVR

-492 VETRDGHI
+492 VETRDGYI
-500 FFKIVRRQEAQPE
+500 LFKVMRHQEPQPE
-513 PADKALRRARA
+513 PADKALLRARA

-529 QERVR
+529 QEREH
-534 FDELMDQLR
+534 FNELMDQLR
-543 VKYQNQVTAFADRL
+543 AKYRDQVTAFADRL

>member
-1 MKKSR
+1 MKMSW
-6 GKQHTALRAGSLLLG
+6 GKQRTALRAGNLLLG
-21 LLIVLG
+21 FLLVLG
-27 ACGKQEK
+27 ACGKQKEE
-34 KEIVAVVGQKAIH
+34 EIVAVVGQKAIH

-57 LLPGLYTRK
+57 LLPGLYTHK

-94 EQDSQLVEKLSNKQR
+94 EQDSQLVEKLSSKQR

-115 LRQREIAPLVEVTEE
+115 LRQREITPLVEVTEE
-130 NIRRRFEELGL
+130 DIRQRFEELGL
-141 VRERFLTAI
+141 ARERFLTAI
-150 VVASQQEAR
+150 VVASQQEAL

-165 ATGEPWADLARA
+165 AAGESWADLARA
-177 NSLDGQ
+177 HSLDSQ
-183 SAERAGEV
+183 SAKRAGEV

-214 GKVSPPLA
+214 GEVSSPLV
-222 RGRAYQ
+222 RGLAYQ
-228 LIRFIGERQAE
+228 LIRFIGEQQAE
-239 LATHRA
+239 LATHQA
-245 ALQAQLMK
+245 ALQTQLMK

-279 RQVLAVL
+279 RQVLARL
-286 TENPAQQIQHLSA
+286 AESPAQQVQHLSE
-299 ADRSAALFSYKGG
+299 ADRRAALFSYKGG

-317 EYLHMLKLHRIR
+317 EYLHTLKLHRIP
-329 SRKAFADSAFITEIA
+329 SRKALADSAFITAIV

-364 DEPAVVAWVEDAKE
+364 DEPAVVDWVEDTKE

-396 EDEEARRYIEQHPE
+396 EDEAARRYVEQHPE

-428 EEAAQLAGELDEA
+428 EEAAKLAGELDEA
-441 TDFLQVARQRGFNVR
+441 TDLLQVARQHGFNVR

-483 APLGALRGP
+483 APQGALRGP
-492 VETRDGHI
+492 VETRDGYI
-500 FFKIVRRQEAQPE
+500 FFKVIRHQESQPE

-529 QERVR
+529 QERER
-534 FDELMDQLR
+534 FDELMGQLR
-543 VKYQNQVTAFADRL
+543 AKYRTQVTSFADRL

>member
-21 LLIVLG
+21 VLVVLG
-27 ACGKQEK
+27 ACGKPEEE
-34 KEIVAVVGQKAIH
+34 EIVAMVGQKAIH

-57 LLPGLYTRK
+57 LLPGLYTHK

-94 EQDSQLVEKLSNKQR
+94 EQDSQLVEKLSSKQR

-115 LRQREIAPLVEVTEE
+115 LRQREIMPLVEITEE
-130 NIRRRFEELGL
+130 DIRQRFEELGL
-141 VRERFLTAI
+141 ARERFLTAI

-159 ELQKRL
+159 ELQQRL
-165 ATGEPWADLARA
+165 VAGESWTDLAQA
-177 NSLDGQ
+177 HSLDGQ

-214 GKVSPPLA
+214 GEVSPPLA

-228 LIRFIGERQAE
+228 LIRFIGARQAE
-239 LATHRA
+239 LATHQA

-253 LGQREVEDR
+253 IGQREVEDR

-272 WAMDAAG
+272 WAMDEAG
-279 RQVLAVL
+279 RQVLAAL
-286 TENPAQQIQHLSA
+286 AENPAQQVQHLSA

-317 EYLHMLKLHRIR
+317 EYLHTLKLHRVH
-329 SRKAFADSAFITEIA
+329 SRKALADSAFITALA
-344 RRFILPETMLAHA
+344 RRFILPENMLAYA

-364 DEPAVVAWVEDAKE
+364 DESAVVDWVEEAKE

-441 TDFLQVARQRGFNVR
+441 TDLLQVARQRGFNVR

-492 VETRDGHI
+492 VETRDGYI
-500 FFKIVRRQEAQPE
+500 FFKVMRHQEPQPE
-513 PADKALRRARA
+513 PADKALLRARA

-529 QERVR
+529 QERER
-534 FDELMDQLR
+534 FDELMAQLR
-543 VKYQNQVTAFADRL
+543 AKYRDQVTAFADRL

>member
-1 MKKSR
+1 MKMSW
-6 GKQHTALRAGSLLLG
+6 GKQQAALRAGSLLLG
-21 LLIVLG
+21 LLVVLG
-27 ACGKQEK
+27 ACGKQEGE
-34 KEIVAVVGQKAIH
+34 EIVAVVGQKAIH
-47 AEELRRFVLN
+47 AEQLRRFVLN
-57 LLPGLYTRK
+57 LLPGLYTHK

-94 EQDSQLVEKLSNKQR
+94 EQDSQLVEKLSSKQR
-109 KYIVSV
+109 KYIVSA
-115 LRQREIAPLVEVTEE
+115 LRQREIMPLVEVTEE
-130 NIRRRFEELGL
+130 DIRQRFEELGL
-141 VRERFLTAI
+141 ARERFLTAI
-150 VVASQQEAR
+150 VVASQQEAG

-165 ATGEPWADLARA
+165 AAGESWANLARA
-177 NSLDGQ
+177 HSLDSQ

-202 GIPVAVFDTLAT
+202 GIPVAVFDTLEA
-214 GKVSPPLA
+214 GKVSSPLA

-239 LATHRA
+239 LATHQA

-286 TENPAQQIQHLSA
+286 AEHPAQQVQHLSA
-299 ADRSAALFSYKGG
+299 ANRSAALFSYKGG

-317 EYLHMLKLHRIR
+317 EYLHTLKLHRIH
-329 SRKAFADSAFITEIA
+329 SRKALADSAFITAIA

-364 DEPAVVAWVEDAKE
+364 DEPAVVDWVEDTKE

-390 SDKVAV
+390 RDKVAV
-396 EDEEARRYIEQHPE
+396 EDEEVRRYIEQHPE
-410 QFLLPERICY
+410 QFLLPEQICY
-420 EELIVPTK
+420 EELIVPTE

-441 TDFLQVARQRGFNVR
+441 TDLLQVARQRGFNVR

-492 VETRDGHI
+492 VETRDGYI
-500 FFKIVRRQEAQPE
+500 LFKVMRHQEPQPE
-513 PADKALRRARA
+513 PEDKALRRARA

-529 QERVR
+529 QERER

-543 VKYQNQVTAFADRL
+543 AKYRTQVTAFADRL

>member
-1 MKKSR
+1 MKMSW
-6 GKQHTALRAGSLLLG
+6 GKHHAALRAGSLLLG
-21 LLIVLG
+21 LLLVLG
-27 ACGKQEK
+27 ACGKQQEE
-34 KEIVAVVGQKAIH
+34 EIVAVVGQKAIH

-57 LLPGLYTRK
+57 LLPGLYTHK

-94 EQDSQLVEKLSNKQR
+94 EQDSQLVEKLSSKQR

-115 LRQREIAPLVEVTEE
+115 LRQREITPLVEVTEE
-130 NIRRRFEELGL
+130 DIRQRFEELGL
-141 VRERFLTAI
+141 ARERFLTAI
-150 VVASQQEAR
+150 VVASQQEAG

-165 ATGEPWADLARA
+165 AAGESWADLARA
-177 NSLDGQ
+177 HSLDSQ

-202 GIPVAVFDTLAT
+202 GIPVAVFDTLAA

-239 LATHRA
+239 LATHQA

-272 WAMDAAG
+272 WTMDAAG
-279 RQVLAVL
+279 RQVLAAL
-286 TENPAQQIQHLSA
+286 AEHPAQQVQHLSA

-317 EYLHMLKLHRIR
+317 EYLHMLKLHRIH
-329 SRKAFADSAFITEIA
+329 SRKALADSAFITAIA

-364 DEPAVVAWVEDAKE
+364 DEPAVVDWVEDAKE

-390 SDKVAV
+390 RDKVAV
-396 EDEEARRYIEQHPE
+396 EDEAARRYIDEHPE

-420 EELIVPTK
+420 DELIVPTE

-441 TDFLQVARQRGFNVR
+441 TDLLQVARQRGFNVR

-483 APLGALRGP
+483 APLDVLRGP
-492 VETRDGHI
+492 VETRDGYI
-500 FFKIVRRQEAQPE
+500 FFKVMRHQEPQPE
-513 PADKALRRARA
+513 PVDKALRRARA

-529 QERVR
+529 QERER
-534 FDELMDQLR
+534 FDKLMDQLR
-543 VKYQNQVTAFADRL
+543 AKYRTQVTAFADRL

-568 LTQPPQ
+568 LTRPPQ

>member
-1 MKKSR
+1 MKMSW
-6 GKQHTALRAGSLLLG
+6 GKHHAALRAGSLLLG
-21 LLIVLG
+21 LLLVLG
-27 ACGKQEK
+27 ACGKQQEE
-34 KEIVAVVGQKAIH
+34 EIVAVVGQKAIH

-57 LLPGLYTRK
+57 LLPGLYTHK

-94 EQDSQLVEKLSNKQR
+94 EQDSQLVEKLSSKQR

-115 LRQREIAPLVEVTEE
+115 LRQREITPLVEVTEE
-130 NIRRRFEELGL
+130 DIRQRFEELGL
-141 VRERFLTAI
+141 ARERFLTAI
-150 VVASQQEAR
+150 VVASQQEAG

-165 ATGEPWADLARA
+165 AAGESWADLARA
-177 NSLDGQ
+177 HSLDSQ

-202 GIPVAVFDTLAT
+202 GIPVAVFDTLAA

-239 LATHRA
+239 LATHQA

-272 WAMDAAG
+272 WTMDAAG
-279 RQVLAVL
+279 RQVLAAL
-286 TENPAQQIQHLSA
+286 AEHPAQQVQHLSA

-317 EYLHMLKLHRIR
+317 EYLHMLKLHRIH
-329 SRKAFADSAFITEIA
+329 SRKALADSAFITAIA

-364 DEPAVVAWVEDAKE
+364 DEPAVVDWVEDAKE

-390 SDKVAV
+390 RDKVAV
-396 EDEEARRYIEQHPE
+396 EDEAARRYIDEHPE

-420 EELIVPTK
+420 DELIVPTA

-441 TDFLQVARQRGFNVR
+441 TDLLQVARQRGFNVR

-483 APLGALRGP
+483 APLDVLRGP
-492 VETRDGHI
+492 VETRDGYI
-500 FFKIVRRQEAQPE
+500 FFKVMRHQEPQPE
-513 PADKALRRARA
+513 PVDKALRRARA

-529 QERVR
+529 QERER
-534 FDELMDQLR
+534 FDKLMDQLR
-543 VKYQNQVTAFADRL
+543 AKYRTQVTAFADRL

-568 LTQPPQ
+568 LTRPPQ

>member
-1 MKKSR
+1 MTMSW
-6 GKQHTALRAGSLLLG
+6 GKQQAALRAGSLLLG
-21 LLIVLG
+21 LLVVLG
-27 ACGKQEK
+27 ACGKQKEE
-34 KEIVAVVGQKAIH
+34 EIVAVVGQKAIH

-57 LLPGLYTRK
+57 LLPGLYTHK

-94 EQDSQLVEKLSNKQR
+94 EQDSQLVEKLSSKQR
-109 KYIVSV
+109 KYIVSA
-115 LRQREIAPLVEVTEE
+115 LRQREIMPLVEVTEE
-130 NIRRRFEELGL
+130 DIRQRFEELGL
-141 VRERFLTAI
+141 ARERFLTAI
-150 VVASQQEAR
+150 VVASQQEVG

-165 ATGEPWADLARA
+165 AAGESWADLARA
-177 NSLDGQ
+177 HSLDSQ

-191 GFLNRSLAERM
+191 GFLNRSLAEQM

-214 GKVSPPLA
+214 GEVSSPLV

-239 LATHRA
+239 LATHQA

-272 WAMDAAG
+272 WTMDAAG

-286 TENPAQQIQHLSA
+286 AEHPAQQVQHLSA

-317 EYLHMLKLHRIR
+317 EYLHILKLHRIH
-329 SRKAFADSAFITEIA
+329 SRKALADSAFITAIA

-364 DEPAVVAWVEDAKE
+364 DEPAVVDWVEDAKE

-390 SDKVAV
+390 RDKVAV
-396 EDEEARRYIEQHPE
+396 EDEAARRYIDEHSE
-410 QFLLPERICY
+410 QFMLPERICY
-420 EELIVPTK
+420 DELIVPTE
-428 EEAAQLAGELDEA
+428 EEAAQLAGELDGA
-441 TDFLQVARQRGFNVR
+441 TDLLQVARQRGFNVR

-492 VETRDGHI
+492 VETRDGYI
-500 FFKIVRRQEAQPE
+500 FFKVMRHQEPQPE

-529 QERVR
+529 QERER

-543 VKYQNQVTAFADRL
+543 AKYRTQVTAFADRL

-568 LTQPPQ
+568 LTRPPQ

>member
-21 LLIVLG
+21 LLVVLG
-27 ACGKQEK
+27 ACGKPEEE
-34 KEIVAVVGQKAIH
+34 EIVAMVGQKAIH

-57 LLPGLYTRK
+57 LLPGLYTHK

-94 EQDSQLVEKLSNKQR
+94 EQDSQLVEKLSSKQR

-115 LRQREIAPLVEVTEE
+115 LRQREIMPLVEITEE
-130 NIRRRFEELGL
+130 DIRQRFEELGL
-141 VRERFLTAI
+141 ARERFLTAI

-159 ELQKRL
+159 ELQQRL
-165 ATGEPWADLARA
+165 VAGESWTDLAQA
-177 NSLDGQ
+177 HSLDGQ

-214 GKVSPPLA
+214 GEVSPPLA

-239 LATHRA
+239 LATHQA

-253 LGQREVEDR
+253 IGQREVEDR

-272 WAMDAAG
+272 WAMDEAG
-279 RQVLAVL
+279 RQVLAAL
-286 TENPAQQIQHLSA
+286 AENPAQQVQHLSA

-317 EYLHMLKLHRIR
+317 EYLHTLKLHRVH
-329 SRKAFADSAFITEIA
+329 SRKALADSAFITALA
-344 RRFILPETMLAHA
+344 RRFILPETMLAYA

-364 DEPAVVAWVEDAKE
+364 DEPAVVDWVEEAKE

-441 TDFLQVARQRGFNVR
+441 TDLLQVARQRGFNVR

-469 NEVVYPRLWPALQE
+469 NEVVYPRLWPELQE

-492 VETRDGHI
+492 VETRDGYI
-500 FFKIVRRQEAQPE
+500 FFKVMQHQEPQPE
-513 PADKALRRARA
+513 PADKALLRARA

-529 QERVR
+529 QERER
-534 FDELMDQLR
+534 FNELMDQLR
-543 VKYQNQVTAFADRL
+543 AKYRDQVTAFADRL

>member
-1 MKKSR
+1 MTMSW
-6 GKQHTALRAGSLLLG
+6 GKQQAALRAGSLLLG
-21 LLIVLG
+21 LLVVLG
-27 ACGKQEK
+27 ACGKQKEE
-34 KEIVAVVGQKAIH
+34 EIVAVVGQKAIH

-57 LLPGLYTRK
+57 LLPGLYTHK

-94 EQDSQLVEKLSNKQR
+94 EQDSQLVEKLSSKQR
-109 KYIVSV
+109 KYIVSA
-115 LRQREIAPLVEVTEE
+115 LRQREIMPLVEVTEE
-130 NIRRRFEELGL
+130 DIRQRFEELGL
-141 VRERFLTAI
+141 ARERFLTAI
-150 VVASQQEAR
+150 VVASQQEVG

-165 ATGEPWADLARA
+165 AAGESWANLARA
-177 NSLDGQ
+177 HSLDSQ

-191 GFLNRSLAERM
+191 GFLNRSLAEQM

-214 GKVSPPLA
+214 GEVSSPLV

-239 LATHRA
+239 LATHQA

-272 WAMDAAG
+272 WTMDAAG

-286 TENPAQQIQHLSA
+286 AEHPAQQVQHLSA

-317 EYLHMLKLHRIR
+317 EYLHTLKLHRIH
-329 SRKAFADSAFITEIA
+329 SRKALADSAFITAIA

-364 DEPAVVAWVEDAKE
+364 DEPAVVDWVEDAKE

-390 SDKVAV
+390 RDKVAV

-420 EELIVPTK
+420 DELIVPTE

-441 TDFLQVARQRGFNVR
+441 TDLLQVARQRGFNVR

-492 VETRDGHI
+492 VETRDGYI
-500 FFKIVRRQEAQPE
+500 FFKVMRHQEPQPE

-529 QERVR
+529 QERER

-543 VKYQNQVTAFADRL
+543 AKYRTQVTAFADRL

-568 LTQPPQ
+568 LTRPPQ